1 MLSDAEGRKN
11 RRELMRQIAKEHK
24 RRDRE
29 LLQKL
34 RAKIRDVKA
43 RRKKAMCMVK
53 GSCRKGRVLA
63 RQIAAAKVKAI
74 RERARAEII
83 ETRKSEKLRARAA
96 CKARKEQVKR
106 ASLSAT
112 ARRRE
117 TLQAERKLQAE
128 LKRID
133 NWTKERKKAHRQ
145 TSAKEARE
153 ESNDAVR
160 SNIPAELRPL
170 FERVKGSI
178 KGSSR
183 MSRTEEFLHYA
194 EENPSEVV
202 DTQEAIAQREVA
214 KLIREQYALETAMR
228 HPRRYKPTA
237 AELADVPF

>member
-1 MLSDAEGRKN
+1 MLSDAEGKKN

-29 LLQKL
+29 LLLKL

-53 GSCRKGRVLA
+53 GSCRRGRALA
-63 RQIAAAKVKAI
+63 KQIATAKVKAI
-74 RERARAEII
+74 RERARQEIT
-83 ETRKSEKLRARAA
+83 ETRNAEKLKARAA

-106 ASLSAT
+106 AAMSST

-117 TLQAERKLQAE
+117 TLRAERALQAE
-128 LKRID
+128 LKRIE
-133 NWTKERKKAHRQ
+133 NWTRERKKAHRQ

-178 KGSSR
+178 HGSSR
-183 MSRTEEFLHYA
+183 QSRTEEFLKYA
-194 EENPSEVV
+194 EEHPSEVV
-202 DTQEAIAQREVA
+202 DTQEEIAQREVA
-214 KLIREQYALETAMR
+214 RLIREQYALETAMR
-228 HPRRYKPTA
+228 HPKRYKPTR
-237 AELADVPF
+237 AELAEVPF

>member
-1 MLSDAEGRKN
+1 MLSEAEGRKN
-11 RRELMRQIAKEHK
+11 RRELMRQIAREHK

-53 GSCRKGRVLA
+53 GSCRRGRALA
-63 RQIAAAKVKAI
+63 KQIARAKVKAI
-74 RERARAEII
+74 RERTRQEIR
-83 ETRKSEKLRARAA
+83 ETRKSEAARARAA

-106 ASLSAT
+106 AALSAT

-117 TLQAERKLQAE
+117 TLRAERGLQAE

-133 NWTKERKKAHRQ
+133 NWTKERKRAHKQ

-160 SNIPAELRPL
+160 ANIPDELRPL
-170 FERVKGSI
+170 FERVKGQI
-178 KGSSR
+178 KGSTR
-183 MSRTEEFLHYA
+183 QSRTEEFLMYA
-194 EENPSEVV
+194 EEHPHEVV
-202 DTQEAIAQREVA
+202 DTQEDLAQREIA
-214 KLIREQYALETAMR
+214 RLIREQYALESSMR
-228 HPRRYKPTA
+228 HPKRYKPTH
-237 AELADVPF
+237 AELAAVPF